1 MFENLART
9 MVELKVENSAP
20 SVSTPEREL
29 LVAVLQRAILDYVG
43 SGEVLSCEAGDWL
56 FDDEDHNFS
65 FAWVCGH
72 LGLEPAAVRS
82 NVKRLRVG
90 TKKEKA
96 PLRVLRRCA

>member
-1 MFENLART
+1 

-20 SVSTPEREL
+20 SYSSPEREL

-43 SGEVLSCEAGDWL
+43 TGQLLSSEAGDWL
-56 FDDEDHNFS
+56 FDEGDGDFS

-72 LGLEPAAVRS
+72 LGLEPNAVRS
-82 NVKRLRVG
+82 NLHRLRLG
-90 TKKEKA
+90 SKRDKA